1 MKRSFTT
8 ETQRSGVEED
18 IFQTLNESS
27 LRSRLVHSA
36 VYFLLSF
43 CLCASV
49 ANSVRAQGLPV
60 AAPQTVGMNAAKLD
74 QIEALVNADIADK
87 KLPGAV
93 VIVGHKGK
101 IVYRKAFGNRSLVPT
116 VEKMTVDTI
125 FDVAS
130 LTKPVATAT
139 SIMILME
146 QGKLRLNDT
155 IGKYIPDID
164 DEQAKRVTIQQL
176 LTHTSGYRP
185 DFDLGE
191 KWTGREGMLAALK
204 REKLRN
210 PPGTRFVYSDIGF
223 IVLGEIVER
232 LSKTHA
238 GLFGYDNISI
248 PLASHDTVFLHRS
261 IWLNGLAGSL
271 NDKVMFSAFNRTVH
285 QKYNSRSRIAPTENI
300 RGQNSYLGSTFE
312 GDDRAGNEMLRGQ
325 VHDPTSYRMNG
336 IAGHAG
342 LFSTADDLARYCQM
356 LLNGGVAPAPMQRPA
371 REQGRNIQR
380 GDYALTNVRASAPA
394 ADAAK
399 GVRILSAQTVSK
411 MTSPYVVSETG
422 ETRGLGWDM
431 NTSFS
436 SNRGELFPLGSFGH
450 TGFTGTSIWID
461 RVSQTFVVFMSN
473 RVHPDGKGD
482 VTSLRAKVATVAASA
497 VEDTPVEVYRLAES
511 TYQTQV
517 AAQIPKFVAGLQASQ
532 RSRAESLTSGGGV
545 ALPPVSVRMDQIT
558 LLRNPVLNGIDIL
571 ERSGFKEL
579 EGKRIG
585 LVTNHTG
592 RNLAGKSTIDVLFD
606 AKNVKLTSLFAPEHG
621 IRGELDTEKIDDSK
635 DEKTGL
641 PVFSLYKDGMRR
653 PKPEQLQDLDV
664 IVYDIQDIGARFYTY
679 TATLK
684 NVMEE
689 AAKLGKP
696 IYVLDRPNPI
706 NGVDVEGSLAEE
718 DKLSFI
724 AAHTIPVRYGLTIG
738 ELGQMMNAERKIGAD
753 LRVIKMEGWWRS
765 MWFDET
771 GQTWINPSPNMRSLT
786 QATLYPGIGLL
797 ETTNVSVGRGTDT
810 PFEVVGAPWLD
821 GQKLA
826 NYLNARNLRGVRFVP
841 IRFKPNASVF
851 KDEQVGGINIVIT
864 DRRAF
869 SSVRTGMEIAVALR
883 KLYPT
888 EWQVD
893 RYARLLVNGE
903 VLAMLKAGQSPEN
916 MESDFTK
923 HVQDFA
929 RRRTPFLLYK

>member
-1 MKRSFTT
+1 MIFRREFSIRSNRAFLF
-8 ETQRSGVEED
+8 GLFLICVY
-18 IFQTLNESS
+18 
-27 LRSRLVHSA
+27 LRSSA
-36 VYFLLSF
+36 AEISGQ
-43 CLCASV
+43 A
-49 ANSVRAQGLPV
+49 LPV
-60 AAPQTVGMNAAKLD
+60 AAPASVGMNAAKLD
-74 QIEALVNADIADK
+74 QIEGLVNADIADK

-93 VIVGHKGK
+93 VIVGHRGK

-116 VEKMTVDTI
+116 VEKMTIDTI

-139 SIMILME
+139 SIMILVE

-155 IGKYIPDID
+155 VGKFIPDID
-164 DEQAKRVTIQQL
+164 DPEAKKVTIQQL

-204 REKLRN
+204 KEKLRN

-223 IVLGEIVER
+223 IVLGEVVQR
-232 LSKTHA
+232 LGGNEFGGSTFISDSADIMKVPDSFKSGEIQTTEKSLGVFTYENIFQRLNMSVTKFRQPSTGGAITNSGLQIPGKEFYTDSKT
-238 GLFGYDNISI
+238 LQ
-248 PLASHDTVFLHRS
+248 L
-261 IWLNGLAGSL
+261 
-271 NDKVMFSAFNRTVH
+271 
-285 QKYNSRSRIAPTENI
+285 IAPTENI
-300 RGQNSYLGSTFE
+300 KGQLNYLGSTFA
-312 GDDRAGNEMLRGQ
+312 GDEKSGSHILRGF
-325 VHDPTSYRMNG
+325 VHDPTSYRMG
-336 IAGHAG
+336 GVAGHAG

-356 LLNGGVAPAPMQRPA
+356 LLNGGVAPAPMLKPA
-371 REQGRNIQR
+371 REQGRNTQLV
-380 GDYALTNVRASAPA
+380 DYALTNVRASETS
-394 ADAAK
+394 ADTSK
-399 GVRILSAQTVSK
+399 VVRILSAQTVAK
-411 MTSPYVVSETG
+411 MTAPYVVSEDG
-422 ETRGLGWDM
+422 ATRGLGWDM

-436 SNRGELFPLGSFGH
+436 ANRGELFPLGSFGH
-450 TGFTGTSIWID
+450 TGFTGTGIWID

-482 VTSLRAKVATVAASA
+482 VGPLRAKVSTVVASA
-497 VEDTPVEVYRLAES
+497 IEDTPIEMYRLAES
-511 TYQTQV
+511 IYQSQV
-517 AAQIPKFVAGLQASQ
+517 AAQVPAFRERVEAAKRAGEQLSANSHQPSAIPKN
-532 RSRAESLTSGGGV
+532 
-545 ALPPVSVRMDQIT
+545 IT
-558 LLRNPVLNGIDIL
+558 VLNGIDIL
-571 ERSGFKEL
+571 ERNGFKEL
-579 EGKRIG
+579 ESKRIG

-592 RNLAGKSTIDVLFD
+592 RNLAGKSTIDVLFE

-641 PVFSLYKDGMRR
+641 PVYSLYKDGMRR
-653 PKPEQLQDLDV
+653 PKPEQLKDLDA

-696 IYVLDRPNPI
+696 IYILDRPNPI
-706 NGVDVEGSLAEE
+706 NGNDVEGSLADE

-753 LRVIKMEGWWRS
+753 LRVIKMEGWSRS

-786 QATLYPGIGLL
+786 EATLYPGIGLL

-821 GQKLA
+821 GQRLA
-826 NYLNARNLRGVRFVP
+826 KYLNERNVRGVRFVP
-841 IRFKPNASVF
+841 IRFKPNTSVF
-851 KDEQVGGINIVIT
+851 KDEQVGGVNIVIT

-869 SSVRTGMEIAVALR
+869 QSVRTGFEIAAALR

-903 VLAMLKAGQSPEN
+903 ILAAVKRGDQSQEIEKLIKPTLDE
-916 MESDFTK
+916 
-923 HVQDFA
+923 FA
-929 RRRTPFLLYK
+929 RRRASYLRY